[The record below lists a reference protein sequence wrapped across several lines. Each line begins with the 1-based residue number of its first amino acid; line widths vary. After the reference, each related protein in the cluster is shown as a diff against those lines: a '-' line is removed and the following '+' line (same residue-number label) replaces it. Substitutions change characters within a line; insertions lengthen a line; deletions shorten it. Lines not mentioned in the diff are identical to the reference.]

1 MSKVIGIDLGSRT
14 TKIMQLEEREIQ
26 YQEIFDTGHD
36 PLSQVRTTLKRLGS
50 SPIMATG
57 YGRHLL
63 SENFGAQRVTEIKA
77 CARGIYQLSPNCRT
91 ILDVGGQDCKVI
103 RLNETGAVLDFE
115 MNDRCAAGTG
125 KFLEVMAQTFEMNI
139 SEFID
144 TAKSA
149 EDYISINSMCTV
161 FAESEAVSLI
171 TAGKARNEIALGLH
185 MAIERRLYSMLKK
198 MQPEDDIYFVG
209 GGAKNDCLHG
219 ILKDHL
225 GKEIFRPAE
234 PQFVV
239 ALGAALLARENLD
252 KLD

>member
-1 MSKVIGIDLGSRT
+1 
-14 TKIMQLEEREIQ
+14 
-26 YQEIFDTGHD
+26 
-36 PLSQVRTTLKRLGS
+36 
-50 SPIMATG
+50 MATG

-77 CARGIYQLSPNCRT
+77 CARGAHHLFPSCRT

-103 RLNETGAVLDFE
+103 RLNDKGGVKDFE

-125 KFLEVMAQTFEMNI
+125 KFLEVMAQTFEMDI
-139 SEFID
+139 SKFID
-144 TAKSA
+144 TAISA

-161 FAESEAVSLI
+161 FAESEVVSLI
-171 TAGKARNEIALGLH
+171 TAGKSRSDIALGLH
-185 MAIERRLYSMLKK
+185 IAIERRLYSMLKK

-209 GGAKNDCLHG
+209 GGAKNDCLHR

-225 GKEIFRPAE
+225 GKEIFRPTE

-239 ALGAALLARENLD
+239 ALGAALLARESLD